1 MLVSDRP
8 GTTILLRV
16 AYAHRWQESSL
27 WRHLFSGD
35 ILKMR
40 PRVICDTYLSTLTI
54 PVGTVHTVHTVHTTC
69 NLTDLRD
76 GPSADRHFVRV
87 FDDLLTLLFVNTLLA
102 IMIKHYQ
109 YNSLAIIRV
118 LLEETL

>member
-1 MLVSDRP
+1 
-8 GTTILLRV
+8 
-16 AYAHRWQESSL
+16 
-27 WRHLFSGD
+27 
-35 ILKMR
+35 MR

-54 PVGTVHTVHTVHTTC
+54 PVGTFHTVHTTC

-118 LLEETL
+118 LLEETLWKNKES